1 MTRASAILL
10 LLLTLLLAPRPNSY
24 GRSDWARTDGA
35 VLLASGDD
43 SAHRRQKDLAAPSRS
58 FLTTLQSAVRVHRRS
73 LAGDGRFIVHVVGS
87 VPKIEGRVAWPYAGH
102 HACGMFICIYF
113 TLQNIIF
120 VSVRAIGLTTC
131 FVQLLQIK
139 RRWF

>member
-120 VSVRAIGLTTC
+120 VSIRAIVLTTC
-131 FVQLLQIK
+131 FV
-139 RRWF
+139 

>member
-1 MTRASAILL
+1 MSSAPTPLSPHITPRGANYLREPATMTRASAILL

-24 GRSDWARTDGA
+24 GQSDWARTDGA

-102 HACGMFICIYF
+102 HACGMFI
-113 TLQNIIF
+113 
-120 VSVRAIGLTTC
+120 
-131 FVQLLQIK
+131 
-139 RRWF
+139 